1 MPVNLV
7 LHLRVFVL
15 GGARNLFFLK
25 NDLLRRCDFFDSWYG
40 QVGSLFRFFAPVDL
54 RGVLSRVDAALRSR
68 EHLAH
73 IAVLVGLQ
81 KLLVATTVAHFEP
94 MLDMVRMIFARRRF
108 VKRAIQREC
117 LDV

>member
-25 NDLLRRCDFFDSWYG
+25 NDLLRRCDFFDSWDG
-40 QVGSLFRFFAPVDL
+40 QVGSLFRLFAPVDL
-54 RGVLSRVDAALRSR
+54 RGVLSGVDAALRSR

-117 LDV
+117 LEV